1 MVIHGCHQFFLK
13 LPKPE
18 HARML
23 AFQPDALSVPVV
35 LGYPYPSS
43 ATESVRPLAM
53 GWPRLKV
60 FSAYDIVSLPLLH
73 SINYTPDI
81 PKYVGHTETR
91 AVSEG
96 FLLVILKFSPSVPEM
111 WRKAPE

>member
-60 FSAYDIVSLPLLH
+60 SLPMTLFPCLY
-73 SINYTPDI
+73 STALII
-81 PKYVGHTETR
+81 PQIYRNTWAIQKQELFLK
-91 AVSEG
+91 G
-96 FLLVILKFSPSVPEM
+96 FC
-111 WRKAPE
+111 